1 MGGIEVFKLRR
12 RHRPC
17 SIKQGIKIIC
27 PHCGAIVVV
36 PMCQAVNGQAITC
49 KVCGKEFLFGS

>member
-1 MGGIEVFKLRR
+1 MFGLRLRR

-17 SIKQGIKIIC
+17 PIQKGLKIIC

-36 PMCQAVNGQAITC
+36 PMCQAVNGQTITC
-49 KVCGKEFLFGS
+49 QVCRKQFVFGS